1 MASTGKSTISRTLA
15 KQFSKSDQ
23 LGATFFFKRGEAD
36 RGKMAKFY
44 ATIADQMMRSHHKT
58 APFISDAI
66 RKVGE
71 ISEMPL
77 RAQYE
82 HLIRDPLLGFSQ
94 TLSEKRNLTFVFDAL
109 DECEQDEQVK
119 LVVDCISKPFASN
132 LITLKFFITSR
143 PDLAVRSNFRAEV
156 GKCQQFVLHEIP
168 ATTIKQDIKTF
179 LHFELED
186 LKYKYNASVPPHRQL
201 PLDWPGL
208 SILEELA
215 KMASPLFTFASTVRR
230 FISDRVW
237 GSPDDRLK
245 IVLEYNTRSQESK
258 LDGTYLPVMNQLL
271 NRPESIGYLPLST
284 SEQNKLVLDYRLLL
298 ASIIVLETPLS
309 VTSLAGL
316 LDKSEGCAYS
326 KLDFLHSVL
335 SVPEPPAPIRI
346 LHLSFR
352 DFLLDPEK
360 SRRNRFWI
368 DESQPHGHLARSCMN
383 VMGRLLKRDICSSE
397 SQGKPFSEVQR
408 KYIR

>member
-1 MASTGKSTISRTLA
+1 MN
-15 KQFSKSDQ
+15 
-23 LGATFFFKRGEAD
+23 EW
-36 RGKMAKFY
+36 
-44 ATIADQMMRSHHKT
+44 
-58 APFISDAI
+58 
-66 RKVGE
+66 
-71 ISEMPL
+71 
-77 RAQYE
+77 
-82 HLIRDPLLGFSQ
+82 
-94 TLSEKRNLTFVFDAL
+94 
-109 DECEQDEQVK
+109 EQDEQVK
-119 LVVDCISKPFASN
+119 LVVDCISKPLPSK
-132 LITLKFFITSR
+132 LILLKFFITSR
-143 PDLAVRSNFRAEV
+143 PDLAIRSNFRAV
-156 GKCQQFVLHEIP
+156 AGKCRQLVLHDIP
-168 ATTIKQDIKTF
+168 ATTIEEDIRTF
-179 LHFELED
+179 LYFELEE
-186 LKYKYNASVPPHRQL
+186 LKCKYNATVSPHRQL
-201 PLDWPGL
+201 PPDWPGL
-208 SILEELA
+208 PILEELT
-215 KMASPLFTFASTVRR
+215 KMASPLFIFASTVRR

-245 IVLEYNTRSQESK
+245 IVLGYNTRSQESK
-258 LDGTYLPVMNQLL
+258 LDGLYLPVLNQLL
-271 NRPESIGYLPLST
+271 NRPESMGYLPLST

-368 DESQPHGHLARSCMN
+368 DESQTHGHLARNCMN
-383 VMGRLLKRDICSSE
+383 VVGRLLKREICSSE

-408 KYIR
+408 KYIRQALPAKLQYAYCQWVYHLERGFSTTDDNKRIYEFLELHFLHWVEVIAILKRTSKCLQIISSLRRLVRSRSSTLQGMMSDYNPSYARVF